1 MKMPTKLRLAA
12 ALREAAAQAQPHN
25 AAKYEAFAKR
35 AETGEFDDFADVH
48 VCGVTQLHNELMA
61 AGFTKFAAR
70 VRDGEFDATKEESD
84 AWAASPA
91 GQETMAQLSPE
102 MRAALFGDDDARQGH
117 AQSLGD
123 APIEDQY
130 RQQMNDIARTLD
142 MIFNGQVGGPGRQT
156 GFVLLVF
163 PFAGHEGRC
172 NYISN
177 GADRRDIVV
186 LMKEQIKRFE
196 GQPDVKGTA

>member
-1 MKMPTKLRLAA
+1 MKLPTKLRLAA
-12 ALREAAAQAQPHN
+12 ALREAAAQAGPQN

-35 AETGEFDDFADVH
+35 AETGEFDDFADTY
-48 VCGVTQLHNELMA
+48 VCPITQINNELMA

-84 AWAASPA
+84 AWAASTS
-91 GQETMAQLSPE
+91 GQEAYRMLTEKRPT
-102 MRAALFGDDDARQGH
+102 
-117 AQSLGD
+117 LGD
-123 APIEDQY
+123 APIEDQH
-130 RQQMNDIARTLD
+130 IAMMQAAAAALD
-142 MIFNGQVGGPGRQT
+142 DAFNGDAKGKDRKV

-163 PFAGHEGRC
+163 PFGDAPGRC

-186 LMKEQIKRFE
+186 MMKEQIKRFE
-196 GQPDVKGTA
+196 GQPEVSGNA